1 MPEGRG
7 SQRFAARWVAV
18 LSLWIGELS
27 TALGSAAPQ
36 DQIAARHRPEKQL
49 LCLQADPVMDSV
61 TNRDPRLSV
70 RNLRLAR
77 VPPIDTLPASLL
89 VFDLCNEGP
98 RPLTDVVVRV
108 VIADKRGL
116 AEGTRPL
123 VGPLTIRGKVVLR
136 QGYALNYGLLFRNL
150 SSECACEAQVKVV
163 SARSLQD

>member
-1 MPEGRG
+1 
-7 SQRFAARWVAV
+7 VAV

-27 TALGSAAPQ
+27 TALGGAALQ

-49 LCLQADPVMDSV
+49 LCLQADAVMDSV

-77 VPPIDTLPASLL
+77 MPPIDTLPASLL

-98 RPLTDVVVRV
+98 RPLTDVVVQV
-108 VIADKRGL
+108 VIADRRGL
-116 AEGTRPL
+116 AGGTTPL

-150 SSECACEAQVKVV
+150 SSECTCEPQVKIV
-163 SARSLQD
+163 SARPLPD